1 MNIVHYSRNGELSKA
16 LSLRAKGTVI
26 AIDSQNFSTHQV
38 TLPKMGKK
46 KATMAIPFALESKL
60 LDDIDLLHF
69 EIIKSSTLNTWDV
82 FVIAKEV
89 LQDIERQLQQAKC
102 KPEAVLPD
110 FMLLQYVKEQVNYCE
125 SKGMTTFRDG
135 VNQGGC
141 IDSELFQQIYGSSN
155 CIKANFYYSN
165 KIKLNIQTGT
175 SQKGSI
181 QYLSPWRLPIVIAII
196 ALLIS
201 IGQIW
206 VKNNQLEERL
216 GFQRASNEEQFR
228 ALFPDVGRVV
238 NIRVQSKQ
246 ALEAATRKNDTYR
259 NDLLSKLSLEV
270 SPNSQASKIEFN
282 NQTLTVEVLN
292 ELE

>member
-1 MNIVHYSRNGELSKA
+1 MNIIHYSRNGELSKA
-16 LSLRAKGTVI
+16 LSMRAKGIII
-26 AIDSQNFSTHQV
+26 AIDSQNFSIHQV

-69 EIIKSSTLNTWDV
+69 EITKSSTQNTWDV

-89 LQDIERQLQQAKC
+89 LQDIERELQLAKC

-110 FMLLQYVKEQVNYCE
+110 FMLLPYVKEQVNYCE

-135 VNQGGC
+135 VNQGSS
-141 IDSELFQQIYGSSN
+141 IDSKLFQQIYGSSN
-155 CIKANFYYSN
+155 CIKAIFYYSN
-165 KIKLNIQTGT
+165 KIKFNIQTGT

-216 GFQRASNEEQFR
+216 DLQRASNEEQFR

>member
-1 MNIVHYSRNGELSKA
+1 MNIIHYSRNGELSKA
-16 LSLRAKGTVI
+16 LSERAKGIII
-26 AIDSQNFSTHQV
+26 AIDSQNFSIHQV

-46 KATMAIPFALESKL
+46 KAAMAIPFALESKL

-69 EIIKSSTLNTWDV
+69 EIIKSSTQNAWDV

-89 LQDIERQLQQAKC
+89 LKDIERQLQQAKC

-110 FMLLQYVKEQVNYCE
+110 FMLLPYVREQVNYCE

-141 IDSELFQQIYGSSN
+141 IESKLFQQIYGSSN
-155 CIKANFYYSN
+155 SIKTNFYYSN
-165 KIKLNIQTGT
+165 KIKLNIQTST
-175 SQKGSI
+175 TQKGSI
-181 QYLSPWRLPIVIAII
+181 QYLSPWRLPLVIAII
-196 ALLIS
+196 ALLIAV
-201 IGQIW
+201 GQIW
-206 VKNNQLEERL
+206 VKNNQLEEHLDR
-216 GFQRASNEEQFR
+216 QRASNEEQFR
-228 ALFPDVGRVV
+228 ALFPDIRRVV

-246 ALEAATRKNDTYR
+246 ALEAVTRKNDTYR

-270 SPNSQASKIEFN
+270 FPNSQASKIEFN
-282 NQTLTVEVLN
+282 NQVLTVEVLN

>member
-46 KATMAIPFALESKL
+46 KAAMAIPFALESKL

-110 FMLLQYVKEQVNYCE
+110 FMLLPYVKEQVNYCE

-216 GFQRASNEEQFR
+216 DRQRASNEEQFR

-246 ALEAATRKNDTYR
+246 ALEAVTRKNDTYR

>member
-1 MNIVHYSRNGELSKA
+1 MNIIHYSRNGELSKA
-16 LSLRAKGTVI
+16 LSERAKGIII
-26 AIDSQNFSTHQV
+26 AIDSQNFSIHQV

-46 KATMAIPFALESKL
+46 KAAMAIPFALESKL

-69 EIIKSSTLNTWDV
+69 EIIKSSTQNAWDV

-89 LQDIERQLQQAKC
+89 LKDIERQLQQAKC

-110 FMLLQYVKEQVNYCE
+110 FMLLPYVKEQVNYCE

-141 IDSELFQQIYGSSN
+141 SKSKLFQQIYGSSN
-155 CIKANFYYSN
+155 
-165 KIKLNIQTGT
+165 KIKLNIQTST
-175 SQKGSI
+175 TQKGSI
-181 QYLSPWRLPIVIAII
+181 QYLSPWRLPLVIAII
-196 ALLIS
+196 ALLIAV
-201 IGQIW
+201 GQIW
-206 VKNNQLEERL
+206 VKNNQLEEHLDR
-216 GFQRASNEEQFR
+216 QRASNEEQFR
-228 ALFPDVGRVV
+228 ALFPDVGRIV

-246 ALEAATRKNDTYR
+246 ALEAVTRKNDTYR

-270 SPNSQASKIEFN
+270 FPNSQASKIEFN
-282 NQTLTVEVLN
+282 NQVLTVEVLN

>member
-1 MNIVHYSRNGELSKA
+1 MNIIHYSRNGELSKA
-16 LSLRAKGTVI
+16 LSMRAKGIII
-26 AIDSQNFSTHQV
+26 AIDSQNFSIHQV

-69 EIIKSSTLNTWDV
+69 EITKSSTQNTWDV

-89 LQDIERQLQQAKC
+89 LQDIERELQLAKC

-110 FMLLQYVKEQVNYCE
+110 FMLLPYVKEQVNYCE
-125 SKGMTTFRDG
+125 SEGMTTFRDG
-135 VNQGGC
+135 LNQGGC
-141 IDSELFQQIYGSSN
+141 IESKLFQQIYGSSDS
-155 CIKANFYYSN
+155 IKANFYYSN

-181 QYLSPWRLPIVIAII
+181 QYLSPWRLPIVLAII

-206 VKNNQLEERL
+206 AKNNQLEEHL
-216 GFQRASNEEQFR
+216 DLQRASNEEQFR
-228 ALFPDVGRVV
+228 ALFPDVVRVV

-246 ALEAATRKNDTYR
+246 ALEAVTRKNDTYR

-270 SPNSQASKIEFN
+270 FPNSQASKIEFN

>member
-1 MNIVHYSRNGELSKA
+1 MNIIHYSRNGELSKA
-16 LSLRAKGTVI
+16 LSERAKGIII
-26 AIDSQNFSTHQV
+26 AIDSQNFSIHQV

-46 KATMAIPFALESKL
+46 KAAMAIPFALESKL

-69 EIIKSSTLNTWDV
+69 EIIKSSTQNTWDV

-89 LQDIERQLQQAKC
+89 LQDIERQLRQAKC

-110 FMLLQYVKEQVNYCE
+110 FMLLPYVREQVNYCE

-141 IDSELFQQIYGSSN
+141 IESKLFQQIYGSSN
-155 CIKANFYYSN
+155 SIKTNFYYSN
-165 KIKLNIQTGT
+165 KIKLNIQTST
-175 SQKGSI
+175 TQKGSV
-181 QYLSPWRLPIVIAII
+181 QYLSPWRLPLVVAII
-196 ALLIS
+196 ALLIAV
-201 IGQIW
+201 GQIW
-206 VKNNQLEERL
+206 VKNKQLEEHLDR
-216 GFQRASNEEQFR
+216 QRASNEEQFR

-246 ALEAATRKNDTYR
+246 ALEAVTRKNDTYR

-282 NQTLTVEVLN
+282 NQVLTVEVLN